1 MDFQRLVRRRLFLPK
16 AQWDS
21 IHYRLGFSIS
31 SKRIGGD
38 DPFSESTCL
47 ILFRSRS
54 NSKVLKVK
62 GRSPPQSLVIILTLR
77 MQVPLPRVVA
87 PQSTIQPFSDIVAR
101 NCMNIPPPDRASSP
115 ATAEPTRRATVPPRS
130 VAIRPWRPCRCQR
143 LWRNLSDC
151 SALDVPNWFF
161 FNLKSFLSITESNG
175 LNYLANAQ
183 FVFQQPEL
191 KALKTGTGCQIA
203 AKFHKVEWRHSF
215 QNHDLISQQLGSSR
229 QENKNNFLITLET
242 ISAVYLQN
250 ESDAIYPLE
259 DFQHFS
265 FFHFLLK
272 IYVYSWILANIFQEC
287 DSPGPQTFREPS
299 PIRRESAWTTT
310 RTLNEMMT
318 LFITSV

>member
-1 MDFQRLVRRRLFLPK
+1 MDFQRLVRRRLFWPK

-161 FNLKSFLSITESNG
+161 FLFKIFFKCNESNW

-183 FVFQQPEL
+183 FVFQQSEL

-272 IYVYSWILANIFQEC
+272 IYVYSWILANIFPRMWFTWAANI
-287 DSPGPQTFREPS
+287 SRT
-299 PIRRESAWTTT
+299 ES
-310 RTLNEMMT
+310 N
-318 LFITSV
+318 S